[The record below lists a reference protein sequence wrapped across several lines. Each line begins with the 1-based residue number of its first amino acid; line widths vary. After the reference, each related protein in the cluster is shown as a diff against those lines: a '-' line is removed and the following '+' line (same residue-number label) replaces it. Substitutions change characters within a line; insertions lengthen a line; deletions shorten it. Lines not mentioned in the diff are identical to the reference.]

1 MTTFEVAH
9 LHEQGQDMI
18 IVAVSSTFG
27 SYGNGKQNQLCS
39 LLQRSATA
47 AGLAG
52 TVVPV
57 WDAGF
62 GRLGFLAPT
71 PWLPFF
77 RSLGLADVAA
87 SINRTL
93 TVNW

>member
-9 LHEQGQDMI
+9 INEQGQHI
-18 IVAVSSTFG
+18 IIIAVASAFG
-27 SYGNGKQNQLCS
+27 SYGNNEQNRICA
-39 LLQRSATA
+39 LLQDAASS

-62 GRLGFLAPT
+62 GRMGFLAPI
-71 PWLPFF
+71 PWRSFF
-77 RSLGLADVAA
+77 QSLTLQDIALSV
-87 SINRTL
+87 NRTL
-93 TVNW
+93 TVSW